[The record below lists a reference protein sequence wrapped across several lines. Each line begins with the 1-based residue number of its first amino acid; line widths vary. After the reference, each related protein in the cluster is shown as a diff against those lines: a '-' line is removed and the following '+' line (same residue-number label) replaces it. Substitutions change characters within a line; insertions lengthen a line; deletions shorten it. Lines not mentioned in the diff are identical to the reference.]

1 MHSKTFSQHCLYY
14 AMYSG
19 GDMSR
24 TAICLSWCIALFG
37 DVDAPC
43 TICGLCGDESP
54 DGVSRSSLLPSVRVD
69 LSVED
74 SRIEN
79 GTATSIQADT

>member
-1 MHSKTFSQHCLYY
+1 
-14 AMYSG
+14 MYSG

-24 TAICLSWCIALFG
+24 SWCSALFG

-54 DGVSRSSLLPSVRVD
+54 DRESRTGLLPSVRVD

-79 GTATSIQADT
+79 GTAASIQADR